1 MWMTKLNYTK
11 HLENRL
17 KLRKISHD
25 LPQKIYVESKDR
37 YYDEETGHYV
47 AVMEV
52 ELYDKT
58 REVMVAYAVES
69 DTVYLL
75 TVHPLK
81 AGQKENRIQTGRWR
95 KI

>member
-1 MWMTKLNYTK
+1 MKKIIYTK

-17 KLRKISHD
+17 KLRKIEYD
-25 LPQKIYVESKDR
+25 LPQKICEEAKNR
-37 YYDEETGHYV
+37 YYDEETGHYI
-47 AVMEV
+47 AVMDI

-58 REVMVAYAVES
+58 REVMVAYIVQHDALI
-69 DTVYLL
+69 LL

-81 AGQKENRIQTGRWR
+81 VGQKENRIQTGRWR

>member
-1 MWMTKLNYTK
+1 MTEVNYTN

-17 KLRKISHD
+17 KLRKIDYD
-25 LPQKIYVESKDR
+25 LPKKIYVEAKDR
-37 YYDEETGHYV
+37 YYDKETGHDI

-52 ELYDKT
+52 ELYSKK
-58 REVMVAYAVES
+58 REVMLAYTVES
-69 DTVYLL
+69 NTVNLL

-95 KI
+95 KK